1 MIFVIILANPI
12 NNKLTTILKMSNE
25 EQYEYYG
32 WKANQLGFFTEWR
45 EAVALAISKDPKADR
60 STVGSMCYELLKK
73 NQQESLRPQILQAS

>member
-1 MIFVIILANPI
+1 
-12 NNKLTTILKMSNE
+12 MSNE

-73 NQQESLRPQILQAS
+73 NQQESLRPQILQASWFVKVILYFCINGKWRKW